1 MIAYDTKANK
11 FVKCTNM
18 KERRMHHAATVINNK
33 LYVTGGR
40 FLNGHDVIEDS
51 DCFECYDPK
60 TDVWTSKGSLPYKLF
75 DHGSLSLICVSNRP
89 NPPWLLRERN
99 ISAWASRSL
108 PCSLR
113 EMRNMGPQL
122 RLETIWGRLHSFV
135 GWVHLSCG
143 FDGMLLV
150 LASIC
155 AVLNQKRFE
164 LAIASVTVNLREW
177 AQDLRAKRQTYAIY
191 SCPCRTVTR
200 KSSDRCFSSW
210 SPSLRTAWAA
220 KF

>member
-1 MIAYDTKANK
+1 MLNLLFITLQGYTRRVIAYDTKANK
-11 FVKCTNM
+11 FVKCANM

-75 DHGSLSLICVSNRP
+75 DHGSLSLISISNRP
-89 NPPWLLRERN
+89 NPPWPSDT
-99 ISAWASRSL
+99 SAWASRSL

-113 EMRNMGPQL
+113 EMRNMGSQL
-122 RLETIWGRLHSFV
+122 RLESIWGWLHSSGSRV
-135 GWVHLSCG
+135 YLCCG
-143 FDGMLLV
+143 FDGALLV

-155 AVLNQKRFE
+155 VALNQKRFE
-164 LAIASVTVNLREW
+164 LAIGRVTADHRE
-177 AQDLRAKRQTYAIY
+177 
-191 SCPCRTVTR
+191 
-200 KSSDRCFSSW
+200 
-210 SPSLRTAWAA
+210 
-220 KF
+220 

>member
-40 FLNGHDVIEDS
+40 FLNAHDVIEDS

-89 NPPWLLRERN
+89 NPP
-99 ISAWASRSL
+99 
-108 PCSLR
+108 
-113 EMRNMGPQL
+113 
-122 RLETIWGRLHSFV
+122 
-135 GWVHLSCG
+135 
-143 FDGMLLV
+143 
-150 LASIC
+150 
-155 AVLNQKRFE
+155 
-164 LAIASVTVNLREW
+164 
-177 AQDLRAKRQTYAIY
+177 
-191 SCPCRTVTR
+191 
-200 KSSDRCFSSW
+200 
-210 SPSLRTAWAA
+210 
-220 KF
+220 

>member
-1 MIAYDTKANK
+1 M
-11 FVKCTNM
+11 KCANM

-40 FLNGHDVIEDS
+40 FLNAHDVIEDS

-89 NPPWLLRERN
+89 NPPWLLRGCN

-113 EMRNMGPQL
+113 EMKNMGPRL
-122 RLETIWGRLHSFV
+122 RLETIWGRLHWFV
-135 GWVHLSCG
+135 GWVYLSCG

-155 AVLNQKRFE
+155 AVLIKRDLSWQLQVSQWTSGSEPRTSEQNGRLTQCTAVPEE
-164 LAIASVTVNLREW
+164 LRPTNL
-177 AQDLRAKRQTYAIY
+177 
-191 SCPCRTVTR
+191 
-200 KSSDRCFSSW
+200 
-210 SPSLRTAWAA
+210 
-220 KF
+220 

>member
-1 MIAYDTKANK
+1 
-11 FVKCTNM
+11 M

-40 FLNGHDVIEDS
+40 FLNSHDVIEDS

-75 DHGSLSLICVSNRP
+75 DHGSLSLICVSNRS
-89 NPPWLLRERN
+89 NPPWLLGERN

-108 PCSLR
+108 PYSLR
-113 EMRNMGPQL
+113 DMRNMGPQL
-122 RLETIWGRLHSFV
+122 RLETIWGRWHSFV

-143 FDGMLLV
+143 FDVDGMLLV

-164 LAIASVTVNLREW
+164 LATASVTVDLRER
-177 AQDLRAKRQTYAIY
+177 AQDLRAKRQTYAVYI
-191 SCPCRTVTR
+191 CPCRTVTR
-200 KSSDRCFSSW
+200 KSSDKCFSSW